1 MTTVVN
7 KMTSFIHRL
16 YIFVLKFKFCE
27 MNGIGMHTLF
37 PPADGNL
44 MNSEK
49 RTFIFSAGKTVVTFT
64 VYDVIG

>member
-1 MTTVVN
+1 
-7 KMTSFIHRL
+7 
-16 YIFVLKFKFCE
+16 
-27 MNGIGMHTLF
+27 MHTIF
-37 PPADGNL
+37 YPADGNL